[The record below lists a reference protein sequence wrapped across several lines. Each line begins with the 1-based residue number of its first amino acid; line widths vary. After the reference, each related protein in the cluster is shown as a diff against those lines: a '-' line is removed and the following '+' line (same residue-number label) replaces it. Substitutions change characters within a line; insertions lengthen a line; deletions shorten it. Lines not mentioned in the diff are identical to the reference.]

1 MARFQDFVNIQ
12 KEISEHLLAQKHLYE
27 QIGRINRDVED
38 RVIKRRQSELKML
51 NVIQAQNVKYNDL
64 VAKRGT
70 LQGAA
75 AERLE
80 GQIASTLQLI
90 KYNRELIDLSKLAS
104 EVEMGMAK
112 KQYEEGNKWF
122 KFVGTE
128 TQKILGLD
136 LKQFEA
142 VKATGDKMLAL
153 GNNTEAMAYSV
164 GAVVMMLTGAF
175 ALFKKLD
182 TAAWDFRKA
191 MGMTRKDSVAIRA
204 QSERMAID
212 FMHLGVNASDAYKA
226 FQTLGQAVG
235 GVHNVTKS
243 MAEDVAIVA
252 AQLGI
257 SAEVSTAFMRNL
269 AAVSK
274 SSMEAQVNSMY
285 IAQSMSA
292 AAGVNLGQ
300 VMGDVATKSSETLT
314 MMSRLPNAALRTA
327 IELRRMGTDMDKA
340 ANSSRHILDFT
351 ENVNEEMEASVLL
364 GRSINLQR
372 ARELAYRRDLEGS
385 TKEILRITKSVNF
398 ENLDVFQQEAFAKAT
413 GKSVDELLEM
423 LQASKQIEQVKRSGT
438 PQQKEQLALYEKMR
452 QENEAAAKA
461 RAKDVSADL
470 RRMGNQERLVQ
481 IQNKWNALLAKAQEF
496 LLPVIDKLLGGALAL
511 LDWAPP
517 IMAFT
522 KSLEAGLLF
531 LGGWISKTTVISDIF
546 LNIAIWVG
554 KLGPKFAF
562 LEKIVLAIGS
572 RAATLFGW
580 IGKSSGFLGRF
591 VGVFAKVLGPI
602 GWVIMAF
609 QGISGFIKGWN
620 ASTGSWIQKL
630 GGGLMGALR
639 GIIPGFDYI
648 VKAVKWIGGW
658 IGKIVVWSFK
668 WLTLPGLLI
677 QAYKGLKKLF
687 PETFAAIENLLGKV
701 WGAFTKILG
710 VGWQIAKMMFGAW
723 WSGVKLMWSGIKMV
737 WNAFAEPIAAIW
749 GMVKSFFGLIGAYW
763 RAYVSGP
770 IEKFFGAFT
779 GGLDHML
786 ASIINGF
793 ASLAGSIWHAL
804 TDPFKAAWNWVKEL
818 WGGNSPSRVGMSI
831 LQGIVSIGS
840 GIFDALTAPF
850 RKGMAWI
857 MDKIPGMGKVAEKI
871 RGGVSGGGSV
881 EKRATAAYIPAVTV
895 TPEGTKIAKAKDK
908 DKRAGEK
915 EKDES
920 APMSEETGLKI
931 VTLLEKILAKDT
943 NVSMDGQ
950 LLSTHLARQTEFR
963 GGYGVNK
970 VA

>member
-1 MARFQDFVNIQ
+1 MADIPLFPDESNMARFQDFVNIQ

-38 RVIKRRQSELKML
+38 KVIMRRKKEWERL
-51 NVIQAQNVKYNDL
+51 NLIQAQNIKYNDL

-75 AERLE
+75 ADRLE
-80 GQIASTLQLI
+80 GQITSTLQLI

-104 EVEMGMAK
+104 EVEMTMAK

-122 KFVGTE
+122 KFVGEE
-128 TQKILGLD
+128 TQKMLGLD

-142 VKATGDKMLAL
+142 VKATGDKMLLL
-153 GNNTEAMAYSV
+153 GNNTEVMAYSV

-175 ALFKKLD
+175 NLFKKLD
-182 TAAWDFRKA
+182 TAAWNFRKA

-212 FMHLGVNASDAYKA
+212 FMHLGVSADDAYKA

-269 AAVSK
+269 ASVSK
-274 SSMEAQVNSMY
+274 SSMETQVNSMY

-314 MMSRLPNAALRTA
+314 MMSRLPNTALRTA

-413 GKSVDELLEM
+413 GKSVDELLKM

-461 RAKDVSADL
+461 RAKDVETQL
-470 RRMGNQERLVQ
+470 RQIGNQEQIVRL
-481 IQNKWNALLAKAQEF
+481 QNNWNQLLAKVQQV
-496 LLPVIDKLLGGALAL
+496 LLPFIDRILGFINDHFKAIKWIAIVIGGIWLVNKSILLAQNAALIVQNGLLLKNAIMSGIMWRNVGAGLTKYLPGIVSLFSWLGGAL
-511 LDWAPP
+511 
-517 IMAFT
+517 FT
-522 KSLEAGLLF
+522 LGMDVIG
-531 LGGWISKTTVISDIF
+531 LGGVIWSSLMGIGETILTAITGSIS
-546 LNIAIWVG
+546 
-554 KLGPKFAF
+554 
-562 LEKIVLAIGS
+562 LAIAGILAS
-572 RAATLFGW
+572 FAVGFGIGTLLNKFKFVQDAATAVMVAIMDGW
-580 IGKSSGFLGRF
+580 RWVKIGAERTWNWIKKAASSTWDDIVWGIKEIGPQLWQII
-591 VGVFAKVLGPI
+591 VGAFNFAKNKISEWLGFSPSSI
-602 GWVIMAF
+602 GLSI
-609 QGISGFIKGWN
+609 
-620 ASTGSWIQKL
+620 
-630 GGGLMGALR
+630 LR
-639 GIIPGFDYI
+639 GI
-648 VKAVKWIGGW
+648 
-658 IGKIVVWSFK
+658 SS
-668 WLTLPGLLI
+668 
-677 QAYKGLKKLF
+677 
-687 PETFAAIENLLGKV
+687 
-701 WGAFTKILG
+701 
-710 VGWQIAKMMFGAW
+710 VGP
-723 WSGVKLMWSGIKMV
+723 MV
-737 WNAFAEPIAAIW
+737 
-749 GMVKSFFGLIGAYW
+749 
-763 RAYVSGP
+763 
-770 IEKFFGAFT
+770 
-779 GGLDHML
+779 
-786 ASIINGF
+786 
-793 ASLAGSIWHAL
+793 
-804 TDPFKAAWNWVKEL
+804 
-818 WGGNSPSRVGMSI
+818 
-831 LQGIVSIGS
+831 
-840 GIFDALTAPF
+840 FDALTSPF
-850 RKGMAWI
+850 RRGIAWI
-857 MDKIPGMGKVAEKI
+857 ADKIPGMSKFADKL
-871 RGGVSGGGSV
+871 RGGVQGMIQPL
-881 EKRATAAYIPAVTV
+881 EKRAQAAYIPAVTV
-895 TPEGTKIAKAKDK
+895 TPKGTEVVKPKDK
-908 DKRAGEK
+908 GAGIGKEEEK
-915 EKDES
+915 GATLDDVVAGNKEII
-920 APMSEETGLKI
+920 GLLKS
-931 VTLLEKILAKDT
+931 ILAKDS
-943 NVSMDGQ
+943 NVHMDGQ
-950 LLSTHLARQTEFR
+950 LLSTHLSRQIEFR